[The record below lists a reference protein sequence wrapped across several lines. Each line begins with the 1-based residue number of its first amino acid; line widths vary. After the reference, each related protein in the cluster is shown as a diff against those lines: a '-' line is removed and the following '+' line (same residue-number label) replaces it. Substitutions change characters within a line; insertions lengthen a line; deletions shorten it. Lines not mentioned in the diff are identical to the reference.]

1 MTVALIAE
9 SGIRFMDLPVLLDE
23 IRISVPQRIT
33 WRYVTATGTNL
44 EAPPLNTYR
53 RFVKMDDHTYVEKD

>member
-23 IRISVPQRIT
+23 IRVSVARGEHVHHG
-33 WRYVTATGTNL
+33 RYLKSAVSVT
-44 EAPPLNTYR
+44 TYR
-53 RFVKMDDHTYVEKD
+53 RFVKMDEHTYVEKD

>member
-23 IRISVPQRIT
+23 IRISLPQRVT
-33 WRYVTATGTNL
+33 WRFAPDASVVTKPQSA
-44 EAPPLNTYR
+44 YR